1 MVPNPSSPL
10 DRLLEVADAANSL
23 RGRDLLG
30 DIRCEINDG
39 AEVAPW
45 VRGIQLARDLAL
57 LDADAAYYLVD
68 VLTEAA
74 VGRGFD
80 DDPTLHAIGAEMQA
94 IERREGLGEDEVYL
108 DASKKLAILPFVT
121 TATLDVPRIAQLCN
135 ALADEARVEIVARLL
150 DGEKC
155 VCDLTDALETG
166 QSRLSYH
173 LKVLK
178 DAGLVTDRREGRWSY
193 YTLARD
199 AFLETEELLSALR
212 PRATRAPKVS
222 CC

>member
-1 MVPNPSSPL
+1 MP
-10 DRLLEVADAANSL
+10 
-23 RGRDLLG
+23 
-30 DIRCEINDG
+30 
-39 AEVAPW
+39 
-45 VRGIQLARDLAL
+45 
-57 LDADAAYYLVD
+57 
-68 VLTEAA
+68 
-74 VGRGFD
+74 
-80 DDPTLHAIGAEMQA
+80 
-94 IERREGLGEDEVYL
+94 
-108 DASKKLAILPFVT
+108 
-121 TATLDVPRIAQLCN
+121 TATFDVPRIAQLCN

-212 PRATRAPKVS
+212 PRASRTLKVK

>member
-1 MVPNPSSPL
+1 M
-10 DRLLEVADAANSL
+10 
-23 RGRDLLG
+23 
-30 DIRCEINDG
+30 
-39 AEVAPW
+39 
-45 VRGIQLARDLAL
+45 
-57 LDADAAYYLVD
+57 
-68 VLTEAA
+68 
-74 VGRGFD
+74 
-80 DDPTLHAIGAEMQA
+80 
-94 IERREGLGEDEVYL
+94 
-108 DASKKLAILPFVT
+108 T
-121 TATLDVPRIAQLCN
+121 TAALDVPRIAQLCN

-199 AFLETEELLSALR
+199 AILEAEEMLSSLR
-212 PRATRAPKVS
+212 PKASRATKVG

>member
-1 MVPNPSSPL
+1 
-10 DRLLEVADAANSL
+10 
-23 RGRDLLG
+23 
-30 DIRCEINDG
+30 
-39 AEVAPW
+39 
-45 VRGIQLARDLAL
+45 
-57 LDADAAYYLVD
+57 
-68 VLTEAA
+68 
-74 VGRGFD
+74 
-80 DDPTLHAIGAEMQA
+80 
-94 IERREGLGEDEVYL
+94 
-108 DASKKLAILPFVT
+108 VT

-155 VCDLTDALETG
+155 VCDLSDALETG

-199 AFLETEELLSALR
+199 AFVEAEQLLASLR
-212 PRATRAPKVS
+212 PRALRVIKS
-222 CC
+222 GCC

>member
-1 MVPNPSSPL
+1 
-10 DRLLEVADAANSL
+10 
-23 RGRDLLG
+23 
-30 DIRCEINDG
+30 
-39 AEVAPW
+39 
-45 VRGIQLARDLAL
+45 
-57 LDADAAYYLVD
+57 
-68 VLTEAA
+68 
-74 VGRGFD
+74 
-80 DDPTLHAIGAEMQA
+80 
-94 IERREGLGEDEVYL
+94 
-108 DASKKLAILPFVT
+108 VT

-199 AFLETEELLSALR
+199 AFLEAEELLSSLR
-212 PRATRAPKVS
+212 PKATRVLKS
-222 CC
+222 GCC